1 MFKSVKTNET
11 IIFIRSE
18 PNDGTRYDYGVYK
31 YYDDYIFFPVESTII
46 FPQKINKW
54 EVSTSKDYSA
64 KQLYETGMPDEIR
77 ARAERTGANPWT
89 VAECFRTVQ
98 KLEKGEIE

>member
-1 MFKSVKTNET
+1 MFNSVKTKET

-31 YYDDYIFFPVESTII
+31 YYDDYIFFPVESSFL

-54 EVSTSKDYSA
+54 SASLFEDYSA
-64 KQLYETGMPDEIR
+64 KQLYETGMPDEII
-77 ARAERTGANPWT
+77 ACAEKYGANPWT